1 MLVSLDHLC
10 VKAVLEQ
17 VSDAV
22 VERVEPLRVDAV
34 DPVKRARDCLH
45 RAFHHHVRVVRH
57 ETVRM
62 RREPSLLEQPPQQR
76 CEEPVVVCTAEDQ
89 AAVDAADGDM
99 EDPVRRKHPS
109 GDTGHEL

>member
-1 MLVSLDHLC
+1 VLVALDHLR
-10 VKAVLEQ
+10 VEAILKE
-17 VSDAV
+17 VSDAL

-62 RREPSLLEQPPQQR
+62 RREPSLWNSR
-76 CEEPVVVCTAEDQ
+76 RSN
-89 AAVDAADGDM
+89 AVKN
-99 EDPVRRKHPS
+99 R
-109 GDTGHEL
+109 